1 LHGKNAALDGT
12 VAVLVAR
19 WMHDVLAPNAGILAL
34 GKGYHVA
41 DGAVNVGESNNSL
54 CCYYGT
60 ASLSYYHHLPPPPY
74 PPSYPRPCRH
84 RRCPPTIRH
93 RSQITPRRRARR
105 HTRYLSCLLCEDTDV
120 AGIVLRHA
128 M

>member
-1 LHGKNAALDGT
+1 
-12 VAVLVAR
+12 
-19 WMHDVLAPNAGILAL
+19 
-34 GKGYHVA
+34 VA
-41 DGAVNVGESNNSL
+41 DGAVNVGENNNSL

-105 HTRYLSCLLCEDTDV
+105 HTRDLWCLHMRAAHPFYLSCLLCEDTDV